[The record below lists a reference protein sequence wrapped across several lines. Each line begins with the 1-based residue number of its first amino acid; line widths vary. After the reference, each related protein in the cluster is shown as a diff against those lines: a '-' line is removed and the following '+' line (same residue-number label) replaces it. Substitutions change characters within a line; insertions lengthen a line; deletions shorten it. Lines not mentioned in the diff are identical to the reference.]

1 MGEIAV
7 IFPGDQVRRHK
18 MNLFTQQT
26 VMLWLCAA
34 RTLTTAELVKLSTVD
49 SVVVPCHQS
58 VTLRCDISTFQEGL
72 SINHLAWVRQDGKH
86 LCDVNATGVTG
97 THPGSTP
104 SAMECRYTP
113 QTQLTLTLL
122 QVQPLEQGKYLCKLR
137 SNHGVKEATTTVKLQ
152 ECYREAQP
160 SISDEGPTCTFTGVY
175 PDGEVHWFQG
185 PNNVTGDSTINTK
198 QVEEGASLTITSSL
212 KRKTVSGEGA
222 YNCSL
227 WIPSTGAYLTSSL
240 VVPEHG
246 EARAAQPNASG
257 AGAIGPLWKPFLVL
271 LSTLFL
277 V

>member
-1 MGEIAV
+1 MV
-7 IFPGDQVRRHK
+7 TSPYGDQVKRHK

-26 VMLWLCAA
+26 VMLWLCVA

-49 SVVVPCHQS
+49 SVIVPCHQS
-58 VTLRCDISTFQEGL
+58 VRLQCNISTSQEGL
-72 SINHLAWVRQDGKH
+72 LIKHLAWVCQDGKH
-86 LCDVNATGVTG
+86 LCDVNETGVTG

-104 SAMECRYTP
+104 SAMECSYTP

-122 QVQPLEQGKYLCKLR
+122 QVRPLDQGKYLCKLR
-137 SNHGVKEATTTVKLQ
+137 SSHGVKEATTTVKLQ
-152 ECYREAQP
+152 ECYREVQP

-185 PNNVTGDSTINTK
+185 ANNVTGDSTINTK
-198 QVEEGASLTITSSL
+198 QVEDGASLTITSSL
-212 KRKTVSGEGA
+212 KRKTVSGEEA

-227 WIPSTGAYLTSSL
+227 WIPSTGSYLTSSL
-240 VVPEHG
+240 VVPEHDK
-246 EARAAQPNASG
+246 ARVVQPNASG
-257 AGAIGPLWKPFLVL
+257 SGSNGPLWKPFLVL

>member
-1 MGEIAV
+1 MPSYWGY
-7 IFPGDQVRRHK
+7 QVKRNK
-18 MNLFTQQT
+18 MNLLTQQT
-26 VMLWLCAA
+26 VMLWLSVA

-49 SVVVPCHQS
+49 SVIVPCHQR
-58 VTLRCDISTFQEGL
+58 VTLRCDITTFQEGL
-72 SINHLAWVRQDGKH
+72 SIKHLAWVRQDGKH
-86 LCDVNATGVTG
+86 LCDVNGTGVTG
-97 THPGSTP
+97 AHSGSTP
-104 SAMECRYTP
+104 STMECSYTP

-137 SNHGVKEATTTVKLQ
+137 SNHGVKEATTTVELQ
-152 ECYREAQP
+152 ECYRKAQP
-160 SISDEGPTCTFTGVY
+160 SVSDEGPTCTFTGVY

-198 QVEEGASLTITSSL
+198 QVEDGASLTITSSL

-240 VVPEHG
+240 VVPEHSK
-246 EARAAQPNASG
+246 AKVVQPNASG
-257 AGAIGPLWKPFLVL
+257 AESIGPLWKPFLFL